1 MHPLPDAHPSNLLPL
16 PVVIDHMNPV
26 KPHAAPALFA
36 LLLFVLAISAEGHA
50 SDAVPE
56 GEDDQTHPVGAYIH
70 ARPGGADSHA
80 RPSGANA
87 PTPKEEL
94 QSRASVNG
102 FLRDAETGETLL
114 GANILLE
121 GTGRG
126 STTNHSGYYV
136 INNIPAGAYT
146 LRFTYLGYDDKRI
159 DIVLNEG
166 DNLRLDAGLNPT
178 GFTMDELVI
187 TSKREL
193 EERQNIGSASV
204 STELI
209 KSVPS
214 VLQADVFR
222 AVQLLPGVKA
232 ASDFSSGL
240 YIRGGGPDQ
249 TLILLDR
256 TTVYN
261 PSHFFGFFST
271 FNPDAIKDVQLYK
284 GAYPAMYGGRLGSVL
299 DVYNKD
305 GNRNRTAGTLS
316 LGMLSSRA
324 MIEGPYPGGSYML
337 AVRRST
343 LEPLLAA
350 LRGTVDNVPDAFYFY
365 DINARV
371 NYDRWE
377 NNRLSIAAYTG
388 TDDVRFPFGDD
399 SQFNLFYGNRTL
411 SIDWT
416 HLLSRRTFTNL
427 TLTGSEYFNDPVFEF
442 GGTEFERRNRIY
454 DLSLKAD
461 IEWLPSQNYELL
473 AGFWGGRKIFRLED
487 YFDGNQTMSEE
498 IVSDYAATYVQNI
511 WRPATRWKINAGLRL
526 NYYANGEYL
535 RLDPRLSI
543 DYRLTE
549 STRLQAAAGRF
560 HQFLTLLTN
569 EAISAFDIWLFTDEG
584 VPPAFGDQFVLG
596 VKNTSLPG
604 YNFEFELYY
613 RTMRDL
619 FEFDPFL
626 GDAAGL
632 AYPDLFRFGEG
643 YATGFEAFLEK
654 TRGRLY
660 GFIGYTWG
668 LTRRKFDGF
677 NENRFY
683 PPKYD
688 RIHDV
693 NLVANYRLSRRWTA
707 SGVFNYATG
716 QAYTRPLG
724 RTEMVTN
731 PFDGA
736 AIDVITVG
744 RVNASRLPAYH
755 RLDIGFTRKST
766 FFRITDAEWQF
777 QIINLYSRRNVWFYI
792 YDFDENPVK
801 REQVRMLPIIPAVS
815 YTVTF

>member
-1 MHPLPDAHPSNLLPL
+1 MNRLTANFLL
-16 PVVIDHMNPV
+16 
-26 KPHAAPALFA
+26 LFTA
-36 LLLFVLAISAEGHA
+36 LLLPGAGSLSFDSSGPDTDLLPHAGDATVAERNGA
-50 SDAVPE
+50 PLSGEVP
-56 GEDDQTHPVGAYIH
+56 
-70 ARPGGADSHA
+70 S
-80 RPSGANA
+80 
-87 PTPKEEL
+87 
-94 QSRASVNG
+94 SRASING

-126 STTNHSGYYV
+126 ATTNHSGYYV
-136 INNIPAGAYT
+136 INSIPPGSYT
-146 LRFTYLGYDDKRI
+146 LRFSYLGYKDERREL
-159 DIVLNEG
+159 VLREG
-166 DNLRLDAGLNPT
+166 ENLRLDIELDPA
-178 GFTMDELVI
+178 GFTMEELVI
-187 TSKREL
+187 TSRREL

-305 GNRNRTAGTLS
+305 GNRNETSGTLS

-324 MIEGPYPGGSYML
+324 MIEGPYAGGSYML
-337 AVRRST
+337 ALRRST
-343 LEPLLAA
+343 LEPLLAV
-350 LRGTVDNVPDAFYFY
+350 LRNSVDNVPDAFYFY

-388 TDDVRFPFGDD
+388 TDDVRFPFGED
-399 SQFNLFYGNRTL
+399 SQFNLFYGNQTL

-427 TLTGSEYFNDPVFEF
+427 TLTGSEYFNDPLFEF
-442 GGTEFERRNRIY
+442 GGTDFERRNRIY

-461 IEWLPSQNYELL
+461 IEWLPSQEHELL
-473 AGFWGGRKIFRLED
+473 AGFWGGRKIFQLRD
-487 YFDGNQTMSEE
+487 YFDGNRTMNEE
-498 IVSDYAATYVQNI
+498 ITSDYGSLYVQNI
-511 WRPATRWKINAGLRL
+511 WRPGIRWKINAGLRA
-526 NYYANGEYL
+526 NYYANGNYL

-584 VPPAFGDQFVLG
+584 VPPAYGDQFVLG
-596 VKNTSLPG
+596 LKNTSLPG

-626 GDAAGL
+626 GDVAGL
-632 AYPDLFRFGEG
+632 DYPELFRFGEG
-643 YATGFEAFLEK
+643 YAAGFEVFLEK

-668 LTRRKFDGF
+668 LTRRSFEGF
-677 NENRFY
+677 NEDRFY

-688 RIHDV
+688 RIHDINV
-693 NLVANYRLSRRWTA
+693 VSNYHITRKWTV
-707 SGVFNYATG
+707 SGVFSYATG
-716 QAYTRPLG
+716 QAYTEPLG
-724 RTEMVTN
+724 RTALESN
-731 PFDGA
+731 PFDGSPID
-736 AIDVITVG
+736 AIVVG

-755 RLDIGFTRKST
+755 RLDIGFTRSSS
-766 FFRITDAEWQF
+766 FFGLADAEWQF
-777 QIINLYSRRNVWFYI
+777 QAINVYSRRNVWFYL
-792 YDFDENPVK
+792 YDFDENPVQ
-801 REQVRMLPIIPAVS
+801 REQARMLPVIPAIS
-815 YTVTF
+815 YTVHF